1 MEPSDILDAGKGLGN
16 ETTDQLIEDSGKV
29 MGVAGMVGGT
39 EAAGAILAGGAA
51 ELGVGAAA
59 AGGATIGA
67 AVVGAGAAGYAIGT
81 FIENQTGIGAA
92 GGDAAFNATS
102 EETHQAA
109 LAHYENAEANWDQGN
124 YGTAIVEGAESVG
137 TIVGGLAESAGEA
150 IGDALDSINPFSD

>member
-16 ETTDQLIEDSGKV
+16 ETTDELIENAGKV
-29 MGVAGMVGGT
+29 MGAAGMVGGG

-51 ELGVGAAA
+51 ELGLGAAA

-81 FIENQTGIGAA
+81 FIENETGIGSSA
-92 GGDAAFNATS
+92 GDAAFNATS
-102 EETHQAA
+102 EETHQASLEHFEA
-109 LAHYENAEANWDQGN
+109 AEANWDQGN

-137 TIVGGLAESAGEA
+137 TIVGGLAESAVDSV
-150 IGDALDSINPFSD
+150 GDAISDIFD